1 MVTVSRHPL
10 DRVAV
15 RLFAASMLLSIA
27 SLAGTVALLW
37 PRGGTEPRT
46 PAALAS
52 GVHAA
57 SRIAPALPEK
67 GPETPPEGAKTA
79 PRPVA
84 VGSYPVKMGE
94 TPSPAPAK
102 QSAASRTPPLDFKLF
117 NDEAVVW
124 FDPQRLRWR
133 DRVRVLTRLM
143 LLPQS
148 PTVETLLDG
157 KGIPL
162 LTPSWLLGRVRD
174 ASGQSIRYP
183 YQAAHYAQTLLK
195 QARRLED
202 GWLEVSVPLKP
213 LDLHQRARRW
223 LQPVKRAALDVDP
236 ALVLA
241 IMEVESGFRER
252 AVSASG
258 AVGLMQ
264 LLPDQAAR
272 DVAERWGR
280 PLRVEDLF
288 DGQTNLRVGATYL
301 SALQQDYLA
310 GVTDPRSREY
320 LTIAAYNGGI
330 GAVLRLFGAT
340 PEAAVAR
347 INRLGPERVYRRL
360 RYHFPRH
367 ETRRYLEK
375 VLQARRR
382 YAQWMKEHAV

>member
-1 MVTVSRHPL
+1 MTVSRHPL

-15 RLFAASMLLSIA
+15 RLFAASVLLSIA
-27 SLAGTVALLW
+27 SLAGAVALLW
-37 PRGGTEPRT
+37 PHDGEEAHA
-46 PAALAS
+46 PAVSPA

-57 SRIAPALPEK
+57 SRIAPVLPEK
-67 GPETPPEGAKTA
+67 APETPPEAEKKT
-79 PRPVA
+79 PRTAA
-84 VGSYPVKMGE
+84 VENHPVKMGE
-94 TPSPAPAK
+94 APSPAPVKHEATS
-102 QSAASRTPPLDFKLF
+102 QTPPLDFKLF

-143 LLPQS
+143 LLPQP
-148 PTVETLLDG
+148 PTVEALLDG

-162 LTPSWLLGRVRD
+162 LTPPWLLGRVRD
-174 ASGQSIRYP
+174 VGGQPVRYP
-183 YQAAHYAQTLLK
+183 YQAARYAEILLK
-195 QARRLED
+195 RARKLED
-202 GWLEVSVPLKP
+202 GWLEVSVPLRP
-213 LDLHQRARRW
+213 LNVRQRAHAW
-223 LQPVKRAALDVDP
+223 VKPVKRAAEDVDP

-252 AVSASG
+252 AVSTSG

-280 PLRVEDLF
+280 PLSVEDLF
-288 DGQTNLRVGATYL
+288 DGHTNLLAGTAYL

-310 GVTDPRSREY
+310 GVADPRSREY

-340 PEAAVAR
+340 PETAVAT

-360 RYHFPRH
+360 RYQFPRH